1 MRLGTAHQR
10 LKARQQLGQGERL
23 DQIVVGP
30 RLEAGQTVAQ
40 GVRRRQHEHR
50 QAGCPAVPAQPTAK
64 LQTSQA
70 GQAEIQDHRG
80 MPPGQHP
87 VKGQGPVRRIIDEPT
102 VELEVVLEVAC
113 EIQIVLDQQ
122 HGFGGHG
129 VHR

>member
-10 LKARQQLGQGERL
+10 LKARQQLGQGKRL
-23 DQIVVGP
+23 DQIVVRP
-30 RLEAGQTVAQ
+30 RLEASQTVAQ

-50 QAGCPAVPAQPTAK
+50 QAGCPAFPAQPAAK
-64 LQTSQA
+64 LQTSQT

-80 MPPGQHP
+80 MPPGQQP
-87 VKGQGPVRRIIDEPT
+87 VQGQGTVRHIIDEPT

-122 HGFGGHG
+122 HGFSRHR
-129 VHR
+129 VH